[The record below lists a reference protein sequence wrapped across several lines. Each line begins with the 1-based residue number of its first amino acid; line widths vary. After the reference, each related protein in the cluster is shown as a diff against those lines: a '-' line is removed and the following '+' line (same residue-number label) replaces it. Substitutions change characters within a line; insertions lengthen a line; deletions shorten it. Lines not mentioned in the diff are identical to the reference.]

1 MHACIHACMHACLR
15 GSIMDA
21 WMGGWRDGCLCDMEK
36 YAYLLHIH
44 VYIYICIFIFMLHPP
59 RCTYTFGVLMPP
71 VFVRITSCAQ
81 ALASST
87 KYVSCIVR
95 LTHVSSSQYV
105 FPKALKSHRLTV
117 NRRLRYVSHCFSQS
131 IYPVVWRFI
140 FFCLIPTC
148 CSSHTIGSMHAIPT
162 NTQISCITHNRQWNT
177 KLNNMYVKYMF
188 PYHKRFET

>member
-1 MHACIHACMHACLR
+1 MHACIHACMPPW
-15 GSIMDA
+15 IDY
-21 WMGGWRDGCLCDMEK
+21 GCLDGWVEGWMLVWYGEVCISVT
-36 YAYLLHIH
+36 YTC
-44 VYIYICIFIFMLHPP
+44 VYIYVYSYSCYTPP

-81 ALASST
+81 PLASST